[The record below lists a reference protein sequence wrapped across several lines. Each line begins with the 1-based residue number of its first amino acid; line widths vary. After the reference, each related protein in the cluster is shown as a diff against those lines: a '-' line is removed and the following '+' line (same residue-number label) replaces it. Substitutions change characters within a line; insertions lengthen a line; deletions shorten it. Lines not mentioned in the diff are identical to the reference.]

1 MSFDIQAMF
10 TLGIARN
17 QIMLV
22 AAGIQIYWK
31 KYCGRNGVWTYK
43 NCYPGK
49 VIEVQGSCKNETT
62 ISSDTVMDQVG
73 KEIRDLRAEII
84 EALRND
90 LEKIGA
96 RQHQEIRRRIE
107 HLEQGKTNP
116 SQ

>member
-1 MSFDIQAMF
+1 MSFDIQAIF

-22 AAGIQIYWK
+22 VAGIQNYWK
-31 KYCGRNGVWTYK
+31 KYYDRNGFLNSG

-49 VIEVQGSCKNETT
+49 VIEVKGSFQNETT
-62 ISSDTVMDQVG
+62 ICSETVMDQVS
-73 KEIRDLRAEII
+73 KQILDLRAEII
-84 EALRND
+84 EALKND
-90 LEKIGA
+90 LENIGA

-107 HLEQGKTNP
+107 HLEQSQTNP